1 MKEIIIALI
10 GGSLGAA
17 VVTGT
22 FGLITWRLNRKAAKA
37 DKAEAE
43 DAAQEERSDSLL
55 TGIRLMFY
63 CELRRDCKHHL
74 SVGHISSEDLKEVL
88 DMHKFYHDDLKG
100 NGFLD
105 VLINKV
111 KKLPVVDDCDCK
123 EV

>member
-1 MKEIIIALI
+1 MKEVILALI

-17 VVTGT
+17 VVTGA
-22 FGLITWRLNRKAAKA
+22 FGLITWRLNRGAAKA
-37 DKAEAE
+37 DKAAAE
-43 DAAQEERSDSLL
+43 EAAQEERIDDHL

-63 CELRRDCKHHL
+63 CELRRECKHHL
-74 SVGHISSEDLKEVL
+74 AVGYISAEDLKEVL
-88 DMHKFYHDDLKG
+88 DMHKFYHDELKG

-111 KKLPVVDDCDCK
+111 KKLPIVDDCEGK